1 MIPAERKSEL
11 LLREDRPK
19 VIIYE
24 FFNTIRRFQPLARS
38 RSSGWVAP
46 FSAVQI
52 DFEGRGELAITRC
65 RFVTPIDPQG
75 SY

>member
-24 FFNTIRRFQPLARS
+24 FFNTIAPKLPSMTALAMV
-38 RSSGWVAP
+38 G
-46 FSAVQI
+46 
-52 DFEGRGELAITRC
+52 LAGKADNHIK
-65 RFVTPIDPQG
+65 
-75 SY
+75 